1 MSCRLKQSLRVIAA
15 ICIILFCAGRYY
27 HSTIAIRVSTVLNG
41 APCDFLPYYQAAQHI
56 VHGESPFLA
65 DGYIYP
71 PLLAFL
77 LTPLARLDYVTAR
90 SVWFAISQLFLIA
103 SAVLLWRFFGR
114 DWASACWIAFVWALG
129 GAAGEALAVG
139 QVGPL
144 LMLLIV
150 VALCCRRS
158 QRGAGVALGFA
169 LKLFPGLLGLAVVF
183 RGERRAVRTMISTA
197 LVAVLLPWV
206 TVAVFLRGPLGFT
219 KGSAW
224 AGTPATLSWSLPSVV
239 LRLLDPAGRSYLLPR
254 NWMLGTNL
262 EHFRLPFALT
272 AAGLAIALL
281 TLGAGLFALTRSAG
295 FRLREGQV
303 RWAMAALVPLALV
316 ASPVAWTHYQV
327 LQYPGVA
334 LLLIYTWRQR
344 QWVQLIIVLALA
356 ALIYP
361 IPIHVLDAFPR
372 AYHDGN
378 SLSSLY
384 IWTSVTP
391 AASLGLFGMFVRR
404 AGKAAR
410 SANPSM
416 LIQGQLHR
424 FPVSRVPVF
433 TTSEG
438 RRIENPV
445 ASRTT
450 TQLPVGSFRS
460 SEIRG
465 GTP

>member
-150 VALCCRRS
+150 VALCYRRR
-158 QRGAGVALGFA
+158 QRGAAVVLGFA
-169 LKLFPGLLGLAVVF
+169 LKLFPGLLAVAVLL
-183 RGERRAVRTMISTA
+183 RGERRAVRTMVSTA
-197 LVAVLLPWV
+197 LAAVLLPWAA
-206 TVAVFLRGPLGFT
+206 VAIFLRGPLGLT
-219 KGSAW
+219 KGSALT
-224 AGTPATLSWSLPSVV
+224 GTPATLSWSLPSLV
-239 LRLLDPAGRSYLLPR
+239 LRILDPAGRSYLSPH

-262 EHFRLPFALT
+262 EHFRLPFTLA
-272 AAGLAIALL
+272 AAGLAVALL
-281 TLGAGLFALTRSAG
+281 TLGAGLFALVRSAG
-295 FRLREGQV
+295 FRLNEDQV
-303 RWAMAALVPLALV
+303 PWAMAALVTLALV
-316 ASPVAWTHYQV
+316 ATPVGWTHYQL

-334 LLLIYTWRQR
+334 LLLIYTWRER
-344 QWVQLIIVLALA
+344 QWVQLIAVLALA
-356 ALIYP
+356 VLIYP
-361 IPIHVLDAFPR
+361 LPIHVLDAFPHG
-372 AYHDGN
+372 YHDGN

-384 IWTSVTP
+384 FWTSLTP
-391 AASLGLFGMFVRR
+391 AASIGLFTMFVRR
-404 AGKAAR
+404 AGNAKR
-410 SANPSM
+410 SPDPATLLHEQLWRSPS
-416 LIQGQLHR
+416 LPGYTLL
-424 FPVSRVPVF
+424 PVSTPLVRL
-433 TTSEG
+433 
-438 RRIENPV
+438 RRDPLTP
-445 ASRTT
+445 SRGMST
-450 TQLPVGSFRS
+450 R
-460 SEIRG
+460 
-465 GTP
+465 